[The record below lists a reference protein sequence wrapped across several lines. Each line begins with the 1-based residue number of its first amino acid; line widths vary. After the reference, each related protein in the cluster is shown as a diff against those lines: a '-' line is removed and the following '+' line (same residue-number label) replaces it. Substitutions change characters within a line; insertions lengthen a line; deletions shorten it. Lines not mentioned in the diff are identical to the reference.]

1 MCAKLHI
8 ILELRA
14 CHIKNADYIC
24 ECVKNVLSL
33 QLNMNEV
40 QRINLEEY
48 IQTGEGGQALSYT
61 RIIS

>member
-1 MCAKLHI
+1 
-8 ILELRA
+8 
-14 CHIKNADYIC
+14 
-24 ECVKNVLSL
+24 
-33 QLNMNEV
+33 MNEV